1 MRIWQFIKKFI
12 CRHLPVLR
20 PNIDILQFGG
30 RCVPNWLNKFGGQ
43 CVPNLAMRHNI
54 LYNWRLQLRIN
65 LIQPPE
71 LPEPAFSQ
79 SFRIQ
84 PQLQFLQ
91 QLLTVCSPVL
101 SVLLELHYIISDQ
114 PVSCSQR
121 KIDGVCRLCLQCML
135 YRVNMTY

>member
-1 MRIWQFIKKFI
+1 MRIWQFIKKFT

-54 LYNWRLQLRIN
+54 LCNWRLQLRIN
-65 LIQPPE
+65 LIQPSE
-71 LPEPAFSQ
+71 LPESAFSQ

-84 PQLQFLQ
+84 LKFQFLQ
-91 QLLTVCSPVL
+91 QLLTVCGPIL
-101 SVLLELHYIISDQ
+101 SILLKLHYIISDQ

-121 KIDGVCRLCLQCML
+121 KIDGMCRLCLQCML